1 MIINLDKKT
10 YIKQYSI
17 YYKNLFLWQKYYVFI
32 LILLI
37 TQILPL
43 FWLSSKIMIIVAN
56 PETKNEDID
65 TKESQDS
72 IPKAL

>member
-17 YYKNLFLWQKYYVFI
+17 YYKNLFLWQKYYGFI

-65 TKESQDS
+65 TTESQDS

>member
-1 MIINLDKKT
+1 MIINRDKKT